1 MMPLWSKDGKRLYFQ
16 DADQR
21 LNAVE
26 IKIEKGSVQT
36 GTRTTL
42 FSSNLPS
49 SYDESGYDTTRDGRF
64 LMIKYSTES
73 SAPMTWVTNWNA
85 ELRK

>member
-1 MMPLWSKDGKRLYFQ
+1 MPVWSKDGKRLYFQ

-21 LNAVE
+21 LNAVD
-26 IKIEKGSVQT
+26 IRIDKGSVQT

-49 SYDESGYDTTRDGRF
+49 SFDESAYDTTRDGRF
-64 LMIKYSTES
+64 LMMKYSTETA
-73 SAPMTWVTNWNA
+73 APMTLVMNWDA
-85 ELRK
+85 ELTK